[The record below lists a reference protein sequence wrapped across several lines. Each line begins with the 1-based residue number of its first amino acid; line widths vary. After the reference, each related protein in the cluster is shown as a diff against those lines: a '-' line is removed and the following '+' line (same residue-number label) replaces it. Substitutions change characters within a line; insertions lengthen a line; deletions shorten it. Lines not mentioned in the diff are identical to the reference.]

1 VTHDHPLSSPD
12 APRRLSVVVG
22 VSGGIAAYKAVGV
35 VRGLVLRGH
44 DVHVVPTE
52 AALRFVGAPT
62 WEATSRNPVH
72 TSVFDD
78 VAEVRHV
85 ALGQRADLIVVAPAT
100 AHTLAKIAHGL
111 SDDLLGTTI
120 LASTA
125 PLVVAPAM
133 HTEMWLNPAT
143 VANVDL
149 LRSRGVTVVGP
160 DDGPLTGGD
169 VGPGR
174 LSEPDEIVA
183 AALARVTGPAG
194 LDASPAAVLRARHED
209 ARAQEARAQEARV
222 GDLDGLRLVVSA
234 GGTREPLDPVRFV
247 GNRSSGTQGA
257 ALALGAAR
265 RGARVTVVAAA
276 LDGAVR
282 QTLDTDAG
290 VDLVEVGTALEL
302 EAAMAEHAPAADFV
316 IMAAA
321 VADYRPLS
329 VADGK
334 IRKDDSGDELVVRL
348 VRTPD
353 VLAGLVVRRPVGQVV
368 VGFAA
373 ETAADRDELLSL
385 GRAKQRRKGADLLVL
400 NAVGW
405 TTGFGSDDTAVVV
418 IDSDGEVVAEAEGSK
433 AAVAETVLY
442 AVASRLAAARGSGG
456 GTAPALTDASTGARA

>member
-1 VTHDHPLSSPD
+1 M
-12 APRRLSVVVG
+12 SVVVG
-22 VSGGIAAYKAVGV
+22 VSGGIAAYKAVGI

-44 DVHVVPTE
+44 DVHVVPTA

-72 TSVFDD
+72 ESVFDD

-133 HTEMWLNPAT
+133 HTEMWRNPAT
-143 VANVDL
+143 VANVEL
-149 LRSRGVTVVGP
+149 LTSRGVTVVGP

-183 AALARVTGPAG
+183 VALARVVDPVG
-194 LDASPAAVLRARHED
+194 ASPAVVPGARG
-209 ARAQEARAQEARV
+209 QEARV

-247 GNRSSGTQGA
+247 GNRSSGKQGA
-257 ALALGAAR
+257 ALALAAAG

-282 QTLDTDAG
+282 QTLETDAA
-290 VDLVEVGTALEL
+290 VDVVEVGTALEL
-302 EAAMAEHAPAADFV
+302 ETAMAEHAPTADVV

-334 IRKDDSGDELVVRL
+334 IRKDDSGDELTVRL

-353 VLAGLVVRRPVGQVV
+353 VLAGLVARRPAGQVV

-373 ETAADRDELLSL
+373 ETAGDRDGLLSL

-400 NAVGW
+400 NTVGW

-418 IDSDGEVVAEAEGSK
+418 IDATGDVVSEVEGSK
-433 AAVAETVLY
+433 AAVAETVLDV
-442 AVASRLAAARGSGG
+442 VAARLATSRESARGREPVLAESPRE
-456 GTAPALTDASTGARA
+456 ANA

>member
-1 VTHDHPLSSPD
+1 MTHDHHRSSPAA

-35 VRGLVLRGH
+35 VRALVLRGH
-44 DVHVVPTE
+44 DVHVVPTA

-85 ALGQRADLIVVAPAT
+85 ALGQQADLIVVAPAT

-133 HTEMWLNPAT
+133 HTEMWRNAAT
-143 VANVDL
+143 VANVEL

-174 LSEPDEIVA
+174 LSEPDDIVA
-183 AALARVTGPAG
+183 AALARVVGGAG
-194 LDASPAAVLRARHED
+194 EADATASKHD
-209 ARAQEARAQEARV
+209 QEARV

-282 QTLDTDAG
+282 RTLEDDG
-290 VDLVEVGTALEL
+290 VIDVVEVGTALEL
-302 EAAMAEHAPAADFV
+302 EAAMAEHSPAADV
-316 IMAAA
+316 VVMAAA

-329 VADGK
+329 VAEGK
-334 IRKDDSGDELVVRL
+334 IKKDDAGDELTVRL

-353 VLAGLVVRRPVGQVV
+353 VLAGLVARRPVGQVV

-373 ETAADRDELLSL
+373 ETAGDRDELLSL

-400 NAVGW
+400 NTVGW

-418 IDSDGEVVAEAEGSK
+418 IDAGGDVVSEAAGSK
-433 AAVAETVLY
+433 AAVAETVLDV
-442 AVASRLAAARGSGG
+442 VALRVTAGRGSGG
-456 GTAPALTDASTGARA
+456 GTAPQRPHASTGAGA

>member
-1 VTHDHPLSSPD
+1 MTHDHPRSSPAD

-160 DDGPLTGGD
+160 GDGPLTGGD

-174 LSEPDEIVA
+174 LVEPDEIVA
-183 AALARVTGPAG
+183 TALARFSDATGRA
-194 LDASPAAVLRARHED
+194 ASPDAVPGDRDE
-209 ARAQEARAQEARV
+209 EARV
-222 GDLDGLRLVVSA
+222 GDLDGLRLVVSL

-247 GNRSSGTQGA
+247 GNRSSGKQGA
-257 ALALGAAR
+257 ALALAAAR

-282 QTLDTDAG
+282 QMLETGDV
-290 VDLVEVGTALEL
+290 VDVVEVGTALEL
-302 EAAMAEHAPAADFV
+302 EAAMTEHAPVADV
-316 IMAAA
+316 IVMAAA
-321 VADYRPLS
+321 VADYRPVS

-334 IRKDDSGDELVVRL
+334 IRKDESGDELTVRL

-353 VLAGLVVRRPVGQVV
+353 VLAGLVARRAVGQVV

-400 NAVGW
+400 NTVGW

-418 IDSDGEVVAEAEGSK
+418 IDADGEVVSEAEGTK
-433 AAVAETVLY
+433 TAVAETVLD
-442 AVASRLAAARGSGG
+442 AVALRRVVGRGSGG
-456 GTAPALTDASTGARA
+456 DTSPVLPAASSGARA

>member
-1 VTHDHPLSSPD
+1 VTHDHPRSSPAD

-174 LSEPDEIVA
+174 LVEPDEIVA
-183 AALARVTGPAG
+183 TALARFSDATGRA
-194 LDASPAAVLRARHED
+194 ASPAAVPGDRDE
-209 ARAQEARAQEARV
+209 EARV
-222 GDLDGLRLVVSA
+222 ADLDGLRLVVSL

-247 GNRSSGTQGA
+247 GNRSSGKQGA
-257 ALALGAAR
+257 ALALAAAR

-282 QTLDTDAG
+282 QMLETGDV
-290 VDLVEVGTALEL
+290 VDVVEVGTALEL
-302 EAAMAEHAPAADFV
+302 EAAMTEHAPVADV
-316 IMAAA
+316 VVMAAA
-321 VADYRPLS
+321 VADYRPVS

-334 IRKDDSGDELVVRL
+334 IRKDESGDELTVRL

-353 VLAGLVVRRPVGQVV
+353 VLAGLVARRAVGQVV

-400 NAVGW
+400 NTVGW

-418 IDSDGEVVAEAEGSK
+418 IDADGEVVSEAEGTK
-433 AAVAETVLY
+433 TAVAETVLD
-442 AVASRLAAARGSGG
+442 AVALRRVVGRGSGG
-456 GTAPALTDASTGARA
+456 GTSPVLPAASSGARA

>member
-1 VTHDHPLSSPD
+1 MTHDHPRSSPAD

-183 AALARVTGPAG
+183 AALARVTDPTG
-194 LDASPAAVLRARHED
+194 LDVSLAAVPG
-209 ARAQEARAQEARV
+209 ARAQEARV
-222 GDLDGLRLVVSA
+222 GDLGGLRLVVSA

-282 QTLDTDAG
+282 QTIETDAA
-290 VDLVEVGTALEL
+290 VDVVEVGTALEL
-302 EAAMAEHAPAADFV
+302 EAAMAEHAPAADVV

-334 IRKDDSGDELVVRL
+334 IRKDDSGDELIVRL

-353 VLAGLVVRRPVGQVV
+353 VLAGLVARRPVGQVV

-373 ETAADRDELLSL
+373 ETAGDRDELLSL

-418 IDSDGEVVAEAEGSK
+418 IDPDGDVVAEAEGSK
-433 AAVAETVLY
+433 AAVAETVLD
-442 AVASRLAAARGSGG
+442 AVASRLAASRGSGG
-456 GTAPALTDASTGARA
+456 GTAPVLTDASTGAGA

>member
-1 VTHDHPLSSPD
+1 MTHDHPRSSPAD

-174 LSEPDEIVA
+174 LVEPDEIVTT
-183 AALARVTGPAG
+183 ALARYSDATGRA
-194 LDASPAAVLRARHED
+194 ASPAAVPGDRDE
-209 ARAQEARAQEARV
+209 EARV
-222 GDLDGLRLVVSA
+222 ADLDGLRLVVSL

-247 GNRSSGTQGA
+247 GNRSSGKQGA
-257 ALALGAAR
+257 ALALAAAR

-282 QTLDTDAG
+282 QMLETGDVID
-290 VDLVEVGTALEL
+290 VVEVGTALEL
-302 EAAMAEHAPAADFV
+302 EAAMTEHAPVADV
-316 IMAAA
+316 VVMAAA
-321 VADYRPLS
+321 VADYRPVS

-334 IRKDDSGDELVVRL
+334 IRKDESGDELTVRL

-353 VLAGLVVRRPVGQVV
+353 VLAGLVARRAVGQVV

-400 NAVGW
+400 NTVGW

-418 IDSDGEVVAEAEGSK
+418 IDADGEVVSEAEGTK
-433 AAVAETVLY
+433 TAVAETVLD
-442 AVASRLAAARGSGG
+442 AVALRRVVGRGSGG
-456 GTAPALTDASTGARA
+456 GTSPVLPAASSGARA